1 MKVYIAG
8 PITNN
13 PDYKNQFKEVEN
25 QFKRFEGVSVVIN
38 PATLPT
44 GLSQQEYMSICI
56 PMLYC
61 CNTIYLLKG
70 WENSLGAN
78 IEKQLAEQA
87 GMTVMY
93 QEY

>member
-8 PITNN
+8 PISNN
-13 PDYKNQFKEVEN
+13 PEFKNQFKVAQIILELNDNNIV
-25 QFKRFEGVSVVIN
+25 FN
-38 PATLPT
+38 PSTLPA

-61 CNTIYLLKG
+61 CDTIYLLKG
-70 WENSLGAN
+70 WENSVGAN

>member
-8 PITNN
+8 PISNN
-13 PDYKNQFKEVEN
+13 PEFKNQFKEVEN
-25 QFKRFEGVSVVIN
+25 KLKEIGKIVLN
-38 PATLPT
+38 PATLPA

-61 CNTIYLLKG
+61 CDTIYLLKG